1 MNQIISFVKQ
11 NKTYFVI
18 GFIFIIIYLLRAVLT
33 PILTAFFLAYL
44 IDPAVTFLE
53 RFRLPRAVGITVLV
67 FLFSTFSLVFLF
79 VLIPELLHQIKIL
92 SGHIPAIHQKI
103 SSLLASTGLTSEAEI
118 SKHTESFLNSM
129 KDNLPEL
136 LNMVLKMALK
146 AITKTKGLLGV
157 VVNIIMIP
165 LFLFYFLRDFK
176 KVTERIESFIPQ
188 KEETRWQNEL
198 KRVDSVLKSYFSGQ
212 LIVVLF
218 LATSYSIGLAITGIP
233 LSFVIGILAGV
244 LSIIPYFGATI
255 GIIVAM
261 GMAIL
266 NIPTLGVWGIIGV
279 ALTFLV
285 SNTIEGFFITPKVMS
300 EKVGISPF
308 FVILALFIGGG
319 VFGLLGM
326 LFAVPVAAVLKN
338 YFVEWE
344 RNYKQSDFFKN

>member
-1 MNQIISFVKQ
+1 MDKIISFIKQ
-11 NKTYFVI
+11 HKIY
-18 GFIFIIIYLLRAVLT
+18 FIIISVVVIVYFMKGVLA

-53 RFRLPRAVGITVLV
+53 RFRLPRALGISILV
-67 FLFSTFSLVFLF
+67 TLFSIFSLVFLLI
-79 VLIPELLHQIKIL
+79 LIPELLHQIKGL
-92 SGHIPAIHQKI
+92 SAHIPTIHQKI
-103 SSLLASTGLTSEAEI
+103 STLLASTGLTSENDI
-118 SKHTESFLNSM
+118 SKHTESFLISM

-136 LNMVLKMALK
+136 VNMVLKIALK
-146 AITKTKGLLGV
+146 AITKTTGLLGV
-157 VVNIIMIP
+157 IINIIMIP

-176 KVTERIESFIPQ
+176 KVTEKIESFIPE
-188 KEETRWQNEL
+188 KEEARWRTEL
-198 KRVDSVLKSYFSGQ
+198 KRIDSILKSYFSGQ

-218 LATSYSIGLAITGIP
+218 LAISYSIGLAITGIP

-255 GIIVAM
+255 GIIVAL

-266 NIPTLGVWGIIGV
+266 NIPILGIWGIIGV
-279 ALTFLV
+279 VLTFLI

-300 EKVGISPF
+300 DKVGISPF
-308 FVILALFIGGG
+308 FVILALFIGAG

-338 YFVEWE
+338 YLVEWE
-344 RNYKQSDFFKN
+344 KNYKQSDFFKN